1 MTLAKTTKE
10 YFEEWHPYDLLIK
23 HNYMRHV
30 EMIDCLRAQWKASN
44 NQMQDILELGCGN
57 AFALAKAL
65 KGFKPIQYT
74 GVDLSKTA
82 LEDAAQNLAE
92 LDGEFEL
99 IESDIRTA
107 CAALGRDYDLIV
119 AGFCLHH
126 FSSDENLQ
134 ILKDARQRLR
144 EGGQCIVYDIVT
156 RGGEKREAYIDRLVE
171 GVKTRE
177 MNMSAGQL
185 ESIVHHI
192 THYDYP
198 ISQEAWNEL
207 AMDAGFNSVEC
218 KYRDPE
224 EHYAFLRFS

>member
-30 EMIDCLRAQWKASN
+30 EMIDCLRTEWEASN
-44 NQMQDILELGCGN
+44 NQTLDILELGCGN
-57 AFALAKAL
+57 AFAVAKAF
-65 KGFKPIQYT
+65 KGFKTIQYT

-82 LEDAAQNLAE
+82 LEDAAQNLAQ
-92 LDGEFEL
+92 LDGGFEL

-107 CAALGRDYDLIV
+107 CTELNKDYDLIV

-126 FSSDENLQ
+126 FLSDENLQ
-134 ILKDARQRLR
+134 ILKAAKQLLR
-144 EGGQCIVYDIVT
+144 EGGRCIVYDIVT
-156 RGGEKREAYIDRLVE
+156 REGEERERYIERLVD

-177 MNMSAGQL
+177 MNMNAGQL

-192 THYDYP
+192 THYDFP
-198 ISQEAWNEL
+198 ISQEAWKEMAL
-207 AMDAGFNSVEC
+207 AAGFHSVEC

-224 EHYAFLRFS
+224 EYYAFLQLS

>member
-30 EMIDCLRAQWKASN
+30 EMIDCLRTEWEASS
-44 NQMQDILELGCGN
+44 NQMQDVLELGCGN
-57 AFALAKAL
+57 AFAVAKA
-65 KGFKPIQYT
+65 FKELGAIQYT

-82 LEDAAQNLAE
+82 LEEAALNLAE
-92 LDGEFEL
+92 IEGGFKL

-107 CAALGRDYDLIV
+107 WTGLNKDYDLVV

-126 FSSDENLQ
+126 FSSNENLQ
-134 ILKDARQRLR
+134 ILKDARQRLA
-144 EGGQCIVYDIVT
+144 EGGCCMVYDIVT
-156 RGGEKREAYIDRLVE
+156 REGEPREDYIERLVE
-171 GVKTRE
+171 GVQTRE
-177 MNMSAGQL
+177 MNMSATQL

-192 THYDYP
+192 THYDFP
-198 ISQEAWNEL
+198 ISLEEWKEL
-207 AMDAGFNSVEC
+207 ALAAGFKSVEC